1 MFPVPSREAALA
13 RVAGLLKVKQLY
25 AVRTEVSG
33 TEQTVVVE
41 EFDATTGRD
50 VLERREPIV
59 PPGPVTDAASRLAQ
73 SLTAPSR
80 VAEPSAA
87 PSTVNSGLRLSSY
100 IIGGVGIVATTIGV
114 ILFINGNSTI
124 NGLNNQYTQAGN
136 TFPAGFESSFQSQ
149 NSSGKSN
156 KTVGAIVGVTGIA
169 ALATGVTLF
178 FVSANGG
185 GSSNVTLAP
194 YVQPGSGGA
203 VLVGRF

>member
-1 MFPVPSREAALA
+1 MP
-13 RVAGLLKVKQLY
+13 
-25 AVRTEVSG
+25 
-33 TEQTVVVE
+33 
-41 EFDATTGRD
+41 
-50 VLERREPIV
+50 
-59 PPGPVTDAASRLAQ
+59 

-80 VAEPSAA
+80 VAETSP
-87 PSTVNSGLRLSSY
+87 PRSTVNTGLRLSSY
-100 IIGGVGIVATTIGV
+100 IIGGVGVVATTIGV

-124 NGLNNQYTQAGN
+124 NGLNNQYTQASN
-136 TFPAGFESSFQSQ
+136 TFPAGFESNFQSQ

-156 KTVGAIVGVTGIA
+156 KTIGAIVGLTGIA

-185 GSSNVTLAP
+185 GSNTVTIAP

>member
-1 MFPVPSREAALA
+1 M
-13 RVAGLLKVKQLY
+13 
-25 AVRTEVSG
+25 
-33 TEQTVVVE
+33 
-41 EFDATTGRD
+41 
-50 VLERREPIV
+50 
-59 PPGPVTDAASRLAQ
+59 
-73 SLTAPSR
+73 
-80 VAEPSAA
+80 
-87 PSTVNSGLRLSSY
+87 
-100 IIGGVGIVATTIGV
+100 GIVATTIGV

-136 TFPAGFESSFQSQ
+136 TFPAGFETSFQSQ

-156 KTVGAIVGVTGIA
+156 KTIGAIVGLTGIA
-169 ALATGVTLF
+169 ALATGVTL